1 MLKKS
6 CKRIT
11 ALLAILPTIGCSG
24 MIDIP
29 GIENSQ
35 GDFPS
40 ECIGKIINTRSV
52 TDCDNEI
59 LVKLNSTPEDGFYEK
74 MRAKGV
80 IGIEKVFDY
89 CPGKEEL
96 ERRFG
101 LNLWYALKTKTG
113 SDHKI
118 IAEVLALD
126 TNVSAIE
133 YGVKY
138 ARGSDGEC
146 KPCLSSARTRGS
158 EAVFNDPYLANQW
171 HFMNVGD
178 RAVANDSYSGGDINV
193 KDVWKSL
200 TCGDK
205 SIIVAVLDEG
215 VKYNHP
221 DLAGNM
227 WTGPNGEH
235 GWNFVDRNS
244 TITWAEDG
252 DSGHGT
258 HCAGTIAA
266 LNNNGLGVCGVAGG
280 SGKGDGVQIMSCQ
293 IFSGKRGGSSSI
305 VAKAIKYA
313 ADNGASVI
321 SCSFGYQ
328 GGSYKS
334 DAEYK
339 AGNNGENSLEEAA
352 IRYFEASINND
363 VLDGG
368 VAIFAAGNDGDPYAT
383 YPGALYD
390 IISVSAFGPDYL
402 PAYYTN
408 YGPGCSIVAPGG
420 EAYHENVSGN
430 HALGMVLSTVPS
442 ELYNSDYGYMQGT
455 SMACP
460 HVAGVAALALSY
472 SKKMGKHFSVK
483 EFKDMIVTSAN
494 DFDTRLIGTKQLKGK
509 SFSLAPYYHKMGTGS
524 IDTWK
529 LMMKIEGTPCLTAV
543 AGKEQWI
550 DLSSAFGTASINLT
564 YLDVECTDEDADAI
578 GIVQA
583 PYIKYGR
590 LFIHPTKCGSAKFK
604 VTAVGGGD
612 FVGGDDAIGGMEV
625 SQVVSVIVRPFKSE
639 NGGWL

>member
-1 MLKKS
+1 MS
-6 CKRIT
+6 T
-11 ALLAILPTIGCSG
+11 LLAILPIIGCSE
-24 MIDIP
+24 MIDVSE
-29 GIENSQ
+29 IENTQ
-35 GDFPS
+35 EIPIADG
-40 ECIGKIINTRSV
+40 IGKIINTRSA

-59 LVKLNSTPEDGFYEK
+59 LVKLNTTAPEDGFLD
-74 MRAKGV
+74 RLRVDGV
-80 IGIEKVFDY
+80 ISIEKVFDS

-101 LNLWYALKTKTG
+101 LDLWYALKTTTDYDPK
-113 SDHKI
+113 K

-126 TNVSAIE
+126 TDVSAIE

-138 ARGSDGEC
+138 ERESDGIC
-146 KPCLSSARTRGS
+146 QPYLPMQNVQTRGDGAI
-158 EAVFNDPYLANQW
+158 ETAFNDPYLTNQW
-171 HFMNVGD
+171 HYMNVGD

-193 KDVWKSL
+193 KDVWESL

-227 WTGPNGEH
+227 WTGPDGEH

-244 TITWAEDG
+244 TITWSEEG

-293 IFSGKRGGSSSI
+293 IFSGKWGGSSSI

-313 ADNGASVI
+313 ADNGASII
-321 SCSFGYQ
+321 SCSFGYE
-328 GGSYKS
+328 GGTYKS
-334 DAEYK
+334 DSEYK

-352 IRYFEASINND
+352 IRYFEASGNND

-368 VAIFAAGNDGDPYAT
+368 IAIFAAGNDGDPYAT
-383 YPGALYD
+383 YPGALND

-430 HALGMVLSTVPS
+430 QALGMVLSTIPS

-460 HVAGVAALALSY
+460 HVAGIAALALSY
-472 SKKMGKHFSVK
+472 SKKIGRRFSVK

-494 DFDTRLIGTKQLKGK
+494 DFDTRLIGTKQLKSK

-524 IDTWK
+524 IDTWR

-543 AGKEQWI
+543 AGEEQWL
-550 DLSSAFGTASINLT
+550 DLSDTFGTASINLT
-564 YLDVECTDEDADAI
+564 YLNVECSSADSEAV
-578 GIVQA
+578 GLTRE

-590 LFIHPTKCGSAKFK
+590 LFIHPTKCGAAKFMIS
-604 VTAVGGGD
+604 AVGGGEA
-612 FVGGDDAIGGMEV
+612 VGGDSTIGGMEM
-625 SQVVSVIVRPFKSE
+625 SQTVSVVVRPFKSE